1 MKHFILKIIFL
12 LSFITVI
19 FYSCANP
26 LPPTGGEE
34 DKTPPTIV
42 NSYPLPNT
50 LNFKDNKIIIEFD
63 DYVDRRSFVESF
75 LLTPY
80 TEKNLEFDW
89 SGSEVTVIAPS
100 GLKEN
105 TTYSVF
111 IGKELKDIYGNKLTE
126 PIHFAFST
134 GNKIDNCSIEGKVFS
149 KKPNSVFIGAYKL
162 QSEFDT
168 TANPVYNKPL
178 YITQLNDL
186 NSYVFYNLPVGK
198 FRLFAIEDYNRN
210 YLYDRGIDNI
220 ALLPVDLQTE
230 DSVLLKSVNFIFPN
244 FLPEQ
249 NYYLYETFIK
259 SFYSDSIGI
268 ISTSIKDGSDEIQT
282 DEKIFLKINNIK
294 INREIIADNL
304 KLIDSAKGE
313 KIFFALN
320 WYSDSLLEILPVVK
334 FKYAAVIKLTLD
346 LNSVK
351 NGYKFEITFKIAE
364 EKKFTSL
371 SGTVSNSKKLGY
383 PVIISLYSKN
393 KDSRRY
399 RYFMTKDSIFNFTD
413 VYEDEYILFAFID
426 QNGNEQYDY
435 GNPYP
440 YKPSEYFFII
450 DKGLNIRGNLTL
462 RDLRIL
468 F

>member
-1 MKHFILKIIFL
+1 MFFRLNILSLLFFIA
-12 LSFITVI
+12 VI
-19 FYSCANP
+19 FYGCANP

-34 DKTPPTIV
+34 DKTPPSV
-42 NSYPLPNT
+42 VKSYPLPNT
-50 LNFKDNKIIIEFD
+50 LNFRGNKIIIEFD

-80 TEKNLEFDW
+80 SERNLEFDW
-89 SGSEVTVIAPS
+89 SGSEVTVITPS

-111 IGKELKDIYGNKLTE
+111 IGKDLKDIYGNKLTE

-134 GNKIDNCSIEGKVFS
+134 GNKIDNCSIEGKIFS

-168 TANPVYNKPL
+168 TANPEFNKPL
-178 YITQLNDL
+178 YITQLNDV
-186 NSYVFYNLPVGK
+186 NNYVFYNLPVGK
-198 FRLFAIEDYNRN
+198 FRLFAIEDFNHN

-220 ALLPVDLQTE
+220 AMLPLDLQTE
-230 DSVLLKSVNFIFPN
+230 DSVTLKSVNFIFPDY
-244 FLPEQ
+244 LPEQ
-249 NYYLYETFIK
+249 NYFQSEKFLN
-259 SFYSDSIGI
+259 SFYTDSVGI
-268 ISTSIKDGSDEIQT
+268 VSFSIKNASNEIQT
-282 DEKIFLKINNIK
+282 NEKIFLKLNNVK
-294 INREIIADNL
+294 LNREIIADNL
-304 KLIDSAKGE
+304 NLFDSTKGE
-313 KIFFALN
+313 KIVFALN

-334 FKYAAVIKLTLD
+334 FKYASVVKLTLD

-351 NGYKFEITFKIAE
+351 SGYKFEVAFKIADA
-364 EKKFTSL
+364 KKFASI
-371 SGTVSNSKKLGY
+371 SGTVTNRVEPGY

-393 KDSRRY
+393 KDTRRY
-399 RYFMTKDSIFNFTD
+399 KYFMTGDTIFNFTD
-413 VYEDEYILFAFID
+413 VYEDEYLLFAFID
-426 QNGNEQYDY
+426 KNGNEQYDY

>member
-1 MKHFILKIIFL
+1 VKHFILKIIFL

-186 NSYVFYNLPVGK
+186 NSYVFYNLPVG
-198 FRLFAIEDYNRN
+198 ICN
-210 YLYDRGIDNI
+210 
-220 ALLPVDLQTE
+220 
-230 DSVLLKSVNFIFPN
+230 
-244 FLPEQ
+244 
-249 NYYLYETFIK
+249 
-259 SFYSDSIGI
+259 
-268 ISTSIKDGSDEIQT
+268 
-282 DEKIFLKINNIK
+282 
-294 INREIIADNL
+294 
-304 KLIDSAKGE
+304 
-313 KIFFALN
+313 
-320 WYSDSLLEILPVVK
+320 
-334 FKYAAVIKLTLD
+334 
-346 LNSVK
+346 
-351 NGYKFEITFKIAE
+351 
-364 EKKFTSL
+364 
-371 SGTVSNSKKLGY
+371 
-383 PVIISLYSKN
+383 
-393 KDSRRY
+393 
-399 RYFMTKDSIFNFTD
+399 
-413 VYEDEYILFAFID
+413 
-426 QNGNEQYDY
+426 
-435 GNPYP
+435 
-440 YKPSEYFFII
+440 
-450 DKGLNIRGNLTL
+450 
-462 RDLRIL
+462 
-468 F
+468 